1 MEEQQVGPT
10 VPGRRL
16 ELISNGKPQIDG
28 RLRQNPAYRPAR
40 FHMGDRR
47 EILLSPK
54 LFWGKKFYFSEKNE
68 ENLLTTNRSF
78 GKLLR
83 PHQRGS

>member
-54 LFWGKKFYFSEKNE
+54 LFWGKSSIFPKKRRKSIDNK
-68 ENLLTTNRSF
+68 SF
-78 GKLLR
+78 LW
-83 PHQRGS
+83 